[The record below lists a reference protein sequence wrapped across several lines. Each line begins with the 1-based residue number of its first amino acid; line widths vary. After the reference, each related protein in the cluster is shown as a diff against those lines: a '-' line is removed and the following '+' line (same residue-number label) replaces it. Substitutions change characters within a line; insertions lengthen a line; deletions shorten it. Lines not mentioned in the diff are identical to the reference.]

1 MYLRMNVGRYK
12 GEIRGPF
19 HHEAAKALIERK
31 DATLAESIGDGRFRA
46 VDEPVVE
53 EVSQQQESE
62 PVAEVVAVK
71 PVKKGRK

>member
-19 HHEAAKALIERK
+19 HHEAAKALLERG
-31 DATLAESIGDGRFRA
+31 DASATESLGDGRFRA
-46 VDEPVVE
+46 IE
-53 EVSQQQESE
+53 EVQETAVE
-62 PVAEVVAVK
+62 PAVEPAEVVAA